1 MFTTLDTL
9 QKNDDY
15 ESINS
20 IDNTCLVFT
29 SIDGNK
35 EVLAKFTKFWDK
47 IKYLIETING
57 DKKREYEKDFIK
69 IRFEPVDNLLLNKIL
84 KLHMLTVIVRSIFE
98 DGQYYP
104 QVISD
109 ECLYEV

>member
-1 MFTTLDTL
+1 MFTTLDTY
-9 QKNDDY
+9 DDY
-15 ESINS
+15 ESINN

-57 DKKREYEKDFIK
+57 DKK
-69 IRFEPVDNLLLNKIL
+69 
-84 KLHMLTVIVRSIFE
+84 
-98 DGQYYP
+98 
-104 QVISD
+104 
-109 ECLYEV
+109 